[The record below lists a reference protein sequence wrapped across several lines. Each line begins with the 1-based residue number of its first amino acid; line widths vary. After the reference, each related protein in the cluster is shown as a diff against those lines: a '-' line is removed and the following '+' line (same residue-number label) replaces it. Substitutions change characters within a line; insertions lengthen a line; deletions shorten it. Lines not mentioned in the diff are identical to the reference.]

1 MEMKSIQ
8 SRLDILRNACG
19 QETAKYF
26 EIPEGKFDPSALLMA
41 QYNEKGEMVLFM
53 PAMNRWRWFKMEHPD
68 ALIAPRDPVFVSR
81 IVTVSVDIYLNSAD
95 KAAQRV
101 YCSGACSSLLTDD
114 VHLVNSMRTRAV
126 GNAMRN
132 VGYDIP
138 MSAHYIE
145 GWTEV
150 CGANESVP
158 EEAMESGVRI
168 IPAIPPVTL
177 VKTAQTTNPP
187 SETPA
192 ASETEA
198 VEEKASAPVKGK
210 KEPKSRKKVAAPAE
224 SASVSEEAPRPIE
237 SAPAPQQ
244 AEKEEVAPEA
254 TASEAPMTE
263 PPKVEAEDMTS
274 AALNNSDEDVDY
286 GDESVD
292 AAENSQANAKP
303 EIYSRSDVE
312 QMLQEAKETFGGV
325 VGAENFTH
333 PVFCNAAVGEQT
345 DLRVRY
351 FAQKGIAGSLS
362 ERKLALATLLVAY
375 ERGLI
380 L

>member
-8 SRLDILRNACG
+8 SRLDILRKACG

-26 EIPEGKFDPSALLMA
+26 EIPKNQFDPSALLMA

-53 PAMNRWRWFKMEHPD
+53 PAMNRWRWFKMDHPD
-68 ALIAPRDPVFVSR
+68 ALIAPRDPVFVNR
-81 IVTVSVDIYLNSAD
+81 IVTVSVDIYLNSED

-114 VHLVNSMRTRAV
+114 VHLVNSLRTRAV

-150 CGANESVP
+150 CGANEPVP

-168 IPAIPPVTL
+168 IPVIPPVPL
-177 VKTAQTTNPP
+177 VKTTQTNP
-187 SETPA
+187 STEAAA
-192 ASETEA
+192 ASETES
-198 VEEKASAPVKGK
+198 EENKAPASVKGK
-210 KEPKSRKKVAAPAE
+210 KAPNSRKKATPAA
-224 SASVSEEAPRPIE
+224 SASVPEEAPQPIE

-244 AEKEEVAPEA
+244 AEKEEAAPEA
-254 TASEAPMTE
+254 PVTE
-263 PPKVEAEDMTS
+263 PSKEEPEEMTS
-274 AALNNSDEDVDY
+274 AAPNNSAEDV
-286 GDESVD
+286 GHEDES
-292 AAENSQANAKP
+292 AGIAENSQANEKP

-345 DLRVRY
+345 DLRVSY
-351 FAQKGIAGSLS
+351 FAKKGIAGSLP
-362 ERKLALATLLVAY
+362 ERKLALAALLVAY